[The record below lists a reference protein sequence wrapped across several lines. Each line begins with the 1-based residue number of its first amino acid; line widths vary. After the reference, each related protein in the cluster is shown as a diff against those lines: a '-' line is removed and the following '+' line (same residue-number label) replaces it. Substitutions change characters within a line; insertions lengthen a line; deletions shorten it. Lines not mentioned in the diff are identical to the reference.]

1 MKLVK
6 IILNEQ
12 TLKRESRLGEKYEP
26 EMNEKEAG
34 RMKIKKRLSVSEKS
48 SLKSEDTG
56 QEKVLYQQN

>member
-6 IILNEQ
+6 IIFNEQ

-34 RMKIKKRLSVSEKS
+34 RMKSKKRLSVSEKS
-48 SLKSEDTG
+48 KLKSEDTG
-56 QEKVLYQQN
+56 QEKVL